1 MPSLQVAQLNL
12 RIVLIK
18 IIKIS
23 ILQKKNVRTKIHPLF
38 FPRRHLTRSRWAGE
52 FSFISKMFQ
61 TKQKTQTFPENTVN
75 CLATICVEYSLLGTF
90 SLYQS
95 GSAAFYNGRNSS
107 HNKIVFLVTD
117 SECTDHNVRHDLRR
131 LFYHKRLAGTKAFH
145 HEFSLTHKESKR
157 ITLPIGNVR
166 SVNTF
171 YRKFSSIRDRRT

>member
-131 LFYHKRLAGTKAFH
+131 FFYHKRLAGTK
-145 HEFSLTHKESKR
+145 
-157 ITLPIGNVR
+157 
-166 SVNTF
+166 
-171 YRKFSSIRDRRT
+171 SIPPRVFTDPQGI